1 MDITLKKGNGILAL
15 TATLNGQISVL
26 QPCLLPQDL
35 NEEEIIKKS
44 FDNPVNCLRLRKMIR
59 QGESVVIVTSDNTR
73 PLPSKRI
80 LPVLLNALY
89 EAGVRKEDITILFAR
104 GSHRNMTKQEAEE
117 LVGKEIY
124 DEIKCDDSD
133 WEHVNCVGTTK
144 RGTKVCID
152 QRVTDAD
159 HVICIGN
166 VEYHYFAGYSGGAKA
181 IFPGMSTPECIAMNH
196 AHMVEDHACAAVLE
210 GNPVRED
217 LEEACAFVKVD
228 AILNVVLNT
237 KKQIIAS
244 YFGDVKQAHREACA
258 YYDSVY
264 RAEIEEKADIVIVSQ
279 GGAPK
284 DRNLYQTQKAL
295 DNASHALKDGGTMIV
310 VGSCNEGFGQKT
322 FEEWMLKYKDPYEMT
337 DALKKHFALGAHK
350 ACAIANIRKKAD
362 IFLVSDM
369 DEKVVEKTFLRPF
382 ESLQEAFDTCIQ
394 KYGTEAKL
402 IVMPYGGS
410 TLPRLKKQD
419 ILG

>member
-1 MDITLKKGNGILAL
+1 MNITVKKGNEVLAVN
-15 TATLNGQISVL
+15 APFNSQITVL
-26 QPCLLPQDL
+26 QPHLLPENM
-35 NEEEIIKKS
+35 NEEEIVRESLLHPIHTK
-44 FDNPVNCLRLRKMIR
+44 LLEEMIHPN
-59 QGESVVIVTSDNTR
+59 ESVVIVTSDNTR
-73 PLPSKRI
+73 PLPSKKI

-89 EAGVRKEDITILFAR
+89 DIGVSKRNISILFAR
-104 GSHRNMTKQEAEE
+104 GSHRNMSQEEKE
-117 LVGKEIY
+117 DLVGSEVYHSIT
-124 DEIKCDDSD
+124 CSDSD
-133 WEHVNCVGTTK
+133 WDHVKEVGITK

-152 QRVTDAD
+152 QRVVDAD
-159 HVICIGN
+159 HVICLGN

-181 IFPGMSTPECIAMNH
+181 IFPGMSTPDCIALNH
-196 AHMVEDHACAAVLE
+196 AHMVEENSIATKLE

-217 LEEACAFVKVD
+217 LEEACSFVKVD
-228 AILNVVLNT
+228 AIINVVLNT

-244 YFGDVKQAHREACA
+244 YFGDVKQAHRKACA

-264 RAEIEEKADIVIVSQ
+264 HATIKEKADIVIVSQ

-310 VGSCNEGFGQKT
+310 VGSCNEGFGQKI

-337 DALKKHFALGAHK
+337 DALKQHFALGGHK

-369 DEKVVEKTFLRPF
+369 DVSIVEKTFLKPF
-382 ESLQEAFDTCIQ
+382 ASLQDAFDTCIQ
-394 KYGTEAKL
+394 KYGTEAKI

-410 TLPRLKKQD
+410 TLPRV
-419 ILG
+419 G